1 MIDLILVL
9 SLLALSEG
17 REARVEGGDELPAQS
32 GKSSKPS
39 TPAAPAPAPVQDGE
53 RPSLSAGELKLLKDT
68 NIFAPKGTKKRTTPG
83 PRPPN
88 TPKDPPAP
96 ARPKPPVVTGIFFD
110 AKAEAFLVV
119 VEDRNIESLKHFKE
133 PKFLKAGDEVLG
145 FKVASITSEKAVFV
159 KGDVSRELKV
169 GEPMPGADGKPV
181 SAAPAV
187 DDPEAAPLPEG
198 EEKVEIKPQDAETN
212 NKTLE
217 EMRKKVGKKNRPSR
231 EE

>member
-1 MIDLILVL
+1 MIDLIFVLTLL
-9 SLLALSEG
+9 SL
-17 REARVEGGDELPAQS
+17 GDELPAQS
-32 GKSSKPS
+32 GKSSKSS

-53 RPSLSAGELKLLKDT
+53 RPSLSVGELKLLKDT
-68 NIFAPKGTKKRTTPG
+68 NIFAPKGTKKRSTAG
-83 PRPPN
+83 PR
-88 TPKDPPAP
+88 TSSAPKDPPAP
-96 ARPKPPVVTGIFFD
+96 AKAKPPIVTGIFFD
-110 AKAEAFLVV
+110 AKIQTFLVV
-119 VEDRNIESLKHFKE
+119 VEDRNSDSLKHFKE

-145 FKVASITSEKAVFV
+145 FKVASITAEKAVFV
-159 KGDVSRELKV
+159 KGDVSKELKV
-169 GEPMPGADGKPV
+169 GEPMPGVDGKAVP
-181 SAAPAV
+181 AAPVV